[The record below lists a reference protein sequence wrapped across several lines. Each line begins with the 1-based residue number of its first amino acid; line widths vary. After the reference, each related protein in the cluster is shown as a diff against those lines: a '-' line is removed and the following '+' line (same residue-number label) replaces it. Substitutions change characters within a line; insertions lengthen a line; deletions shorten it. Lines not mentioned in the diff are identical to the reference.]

1 MRKLSSIDID
11 GSLSR
16 LALTPG
22 LNNCYL
28 AYTADN
34 SNGEVTIYDLNKCV
48 KQTTINT
55 YKKSIAQ
62 MRFDINGG
70 LLATA
75 CTDVGSSLILREKP

>member
-11 GSLSR
+11 GSLSK

-28 AYTADN
+28 AYTADS
-34 SNGEVTIYDLNKCV
+34 SNGDITIYDLNKCV
-48 KQTTINT
+48 KQTTISA
-55 YKKSIAQ
+55 YKKSIVQ

-75 CTDVGSSLILREKP
+75 CTDVNLNAILG